1 MPSIWP
7 VPKNASAPVKS
18 PITGME
24 IALLLVLPVLPVV
37 LAEPGVPA
45 DEPAE
50 DAELHAVASTAI
62 AAAAPSAPSLC
73 LRVVLLSQ
81 GITDPPSDG

>member
-1 MPSIWP
+1 
-7 VPKNASAPVKS
+7 
-18 PITGME
+18 ME
-24 IALLLVLPVLPVV
+24 IALLLVLPVSPVV

-45 DEPAE
+45 GEPAD

-62 AAAAPSAPSLC
+62 AAAAPSAPSLF
-73 LRVVLLSQ
+73 LRAVLLSQ